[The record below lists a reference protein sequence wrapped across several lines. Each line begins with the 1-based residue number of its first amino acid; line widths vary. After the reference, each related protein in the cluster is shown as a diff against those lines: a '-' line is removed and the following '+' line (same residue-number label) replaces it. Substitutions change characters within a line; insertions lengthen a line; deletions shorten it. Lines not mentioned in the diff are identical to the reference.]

1 MQENPNESLNSK
13 RNRGFDWMLD
23 NQKSNNNQEEHFF
36 NFNLQK
42 SVSLFSRRFQ
52 FSVSLTGTKSK
63 EKTDVLNSDFH

>member
-1 MQENPNESLNSK
+1 
-13 RNRGFDWMLD
+13 MLD
-23 NQKSNNNQEEHFF
+23 SKSNNKQEEHFF

-63 EKTDVLNSDFH
+63 EKTDVFNSNFH

>member
-1 MQENPNESLNSK
+1 MPENPNESLNSK

-23 NQKSNNNQEEHFF
+23 DQKSNNQEEHFF

-63 EKTDVLNSDFH
+63 EKSDVLNSNFH

>member
-1 MQENPNESLNSK
+1 
-13 RNRGFDWMLD
+13 MLD
-23 NQKSNNNQEEHFF
+23 SKSNNKQEEHFF

-63 EKTDVLNSDFH
+63 EKTNVQSSNFH